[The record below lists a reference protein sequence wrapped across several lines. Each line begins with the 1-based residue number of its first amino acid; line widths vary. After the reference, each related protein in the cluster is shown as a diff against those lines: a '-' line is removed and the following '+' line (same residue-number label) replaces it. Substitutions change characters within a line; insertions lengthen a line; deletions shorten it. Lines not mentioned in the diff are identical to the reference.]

1 MVMKRYSNVDFYKG
15 NAMLLVILVHSKLI
29 YGNLPQCFIILNLG
43 QIGVQMFFFIS
54 GVLMVGS
61 YNRVKDIKKFY
72 VKKIKNIYP
81 LWFLA
86 IVGYSLIYYVVDRIG
101 IREPIGTIYS
111 YMGMIVNALLLNGL
125 IPAFN
130 NNIVPGGWFIGTL
143 FILYLLTPALC
154 CLLESVKRKVR
165 ILIPILLSIFSLLLS
180 CLLVAS
186 GIETG
191 NNSFYFFS
199 FFNQAPCYILGIVY
213 NFESCLNCKNA
224 TSGWQ
229 RFFSFIIL
237 TFCIVIG
244 FFYSESWFFSIFP
257 LLAGIW
263 SWIIF
268 EGFQTELLHIRKK
281 IRVYKMLSALGR
293 ISYECYLCHIF
304 FTVYVQGTIYKIIKH
319 FIASVNESIIFW
331 PALVVDVV
339 LIYFTAKILHSLKH
353 LIMKRR

>member
-1 MVMKRYSNVDFYKG
+1 
-15 NAMLLVILVHSKLI
+15 MLLVILVHSKLI

-143 FILYLLTPALC
+143 FILYLFFIHI
-154 CLLESVKRKVR
+154 SYFVY
-165 ILIPILLSIFSLLLS
+165 IF
-180 CLLVAS
+180 CFDCV
-186 GIETG
+186 
-191 NNSFYFFS
+191 
-199 FFNQAPCYILGIVY
+199 YILFLYI
-213 NFESCLNCKNA
+213 
-224 TSGWQ
+224 
-229 RFFSFIIL
+229 
-237 TFCIVIG
+237 
-244 FFYSESWFFSIFP
+244 
-257 LLAGIW
+257 
-263 SWIIF
+263 
-268 EGFQTELLHIRKK
+268 
-281 IRVYKMLSALGR
+281 
-293 ISYECYLCHIF
+293 
-304 FTVYVQGTIYKIIKH
+304 
-319 FIASVNESIIFW
+319 
-331 PALVVDVV
+331 
-339 LIYFTAKILHSLKH
+339 
-353 LIMKRR
+353 